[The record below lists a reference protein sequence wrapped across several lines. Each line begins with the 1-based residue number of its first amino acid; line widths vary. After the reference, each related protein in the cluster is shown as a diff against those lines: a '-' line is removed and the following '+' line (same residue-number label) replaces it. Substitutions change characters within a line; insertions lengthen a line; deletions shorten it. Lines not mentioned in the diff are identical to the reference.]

1 MQGNYLLSIDQGT
14 TGTTV
19 LVLNPEKSGKELVCA
34 QATINFEQYY
44 PQAGWVEHSLE
55 EIWASVQKAAGRAL
69 ALAHQVDPNFH
80 PNKIAAIGI
89 TNQRETL
96 CFFDRK
102 SGQSLRKAIVWQ
114 CKRSI
119 NICDQI
125 KHDDQEASI
134 REKTGLLADPYFS
147 GSKLRWVCENEPEIK
162 NKLESGLGVCGT
174 IDSYLIHRL
183 TQGESFVTEGSN
195 ASRTLLFNIH
205 TGGWDLDLLKLF
217 SVPAK
222 SCLAEVKDSACLL
235 GKTKGTGFL
244 PDGIPITSALGDQQ
258 AALAGQTCFNQ
269 GEAKCTYGTGAFL
282 LLQLGNNPIPSQNN
296 LLTTVS
302 WSLNGSLSY
311 AFEGSAFIAGA
322 AVQYLRD
329 NLSLLEQAADTE
341 YLASDVL
348 GAPEVYFVPA
358 LAGLGA
364 PWWNPNA
371 RGAFFGLTR
380 GTNKNQLVRAALEGM
395 AFQVCDLLDAMARDS
410 EHGLKVLRVDG
421 GASANNLLM
430 QVQANLGNIVVE
442 RPRNLETTALGAAF
456 FAALGVG
463 IYSSLDELTKLR
475 TVDSIYNPVI
485 NAQEQE
491 KRKDQLAGW
500 KRAVKAVEVF
510 ASYKT

>member
-19 LVLNPEKSGKELVCA
+19 LVLDTQKSGKELVCA
-34 QATINFEQYY
+34 QATIDFEQYY
-44 PQAGWVEHSLE
+44 PQAGWVEHNLD
-55 EIWASVQKAAGRAL
+55 EIWASVQKAASRAL
-69 ALAHQVDPNFH
+69 AIARQEDPNFH
-80 PNKIAAIGI
+80 PSKISAIGI

-102 SGQSLRKAIVWQ
+102 SGQALRKAIVWQ
-114 CKRSI
+114 CKRSTA
-119 NICDQI
+119 ICDQI
-125 KHDDQEASI
+125 KLNGQESEL

-147 GSKLRWVCENEPEIK
+147 GSKLRWVCENEPEVK
-162 NKLESGLGVCGT
+162 NKLTSGQGVCGT
-174 IDSYLIHRL
+174 IDTYLIHRL
-183 TQGESFVTEGSN
+183 TQGESFVTEASN
-195 ASRTLLFNIH
+195 ASRTLLYNIH
-205 TGGWDLDLLKLF
+205 RACWDQELLELF
-217 SVPAK
+217 SVPSE
-222 SCLAEVKDSACLL
+222 SCLAELKDSACLL

-244 PDGIPITSALGDQQ
+244 PDGIPISSALGDQQ
-258 AALAGQTCFNQ
+258 AALAGQTCFEQ

-282 LLQLGNNPIPSQNN
+282 LLQLGKNPIPSQNN
-296 LLTTVS
+296 LLTAVS

-311 AFEGSAFIAGA
+311 AFEGSSFIAGA

-329 NLSLLEQAADTE
+329 NLSLLERAADAE
-341 YLASDVL
+341 YLASDVI
-348 GAPEVYFVPA
+348 GAPEIYFVPA

-395 AFQVCDLLDAMARDS
+395 AFQVCDLLDSMAKDS
-410 EHGLKVLRVDG
+410 DHALKILRVDG

-463 IYSSLDELTKLR
+463 IYSSLDELKKLR
-475 TVDSIYNPVI
+475 TVDSVYNPVV
-485 NAQEQE
+485 NSQEEQKRQE
-491 KRKDQLAGW
+491 QLAGW
-500 KRAVKAVEVF
+500 KRAIKAVEVF
-510 ASYKT
+510 ASHDT

>member
-19 LVLNPEKSGKELVCA
+19 LILDPQKLGKELVCA
-34 QATINFEQYY
+34 RATIDFEQYY
-44 PQAGWVEHSLE
+44 PQAGWVEHSLD
-55 EIWASVQKAAGRAL
+55 EIWASVQKAASRVL
-69 ALAHQVDPNFH
+69 AMACQEDPDFH

-102 SGQSLRKAIVWQ
+102 SGKALRKAIVWQ
-114 CKRSI
+114 CKRSTE
-119 NICDQI
+119 ICEQI
-125 KHDDQEASI
+125 KRSGQQSLLRD
-134 REKTGLLADPYFS
+134 KTGLLADPYFS
-147 GSKLRWVCENEPEIK
+147 GSKLRWVCENEPTIK
-162 NKLESGLGVCGT
+162 NKLGSGEGICGT
-174 IDSYLIHRL
+174 IDTYLIHRL
-183 TQGESFVTEGSN
+183 TQGDSFVTEASN
-195 ASRTLLFNIH
+195 ASRTLLYNIH
-205 TGGWDLDLLKLF
+205 SGSWDQDLLELF
-217 SVPAK
+217 SVPSK
-222 SCLAEVKDSACLL
+222 ECLAEIKDSACLL

-258 AALAGQTCFNQ
+258 AALAGQTCFEQ

-282 LLQLGNNPIPSQNN
+282 LLQLGKNPIPSQNN

-302 WSLNGSLSY
+302 WSLDGCLSY

-329 NLSLLEQAADTE
+329 NLSLLEQSADAE
-341 YLASDVL
+341 FLASDVL

-371 RGAFFGLTR
+371 RGAFFGITR

-395 AFQVCDLLDAMARDS
+395 AFQVCDLLDAMIKDS

-463 IYSSLDELTKLR
+463 IYSSLDDLKKLR
-475 TVDSIYNPVI
+475 TVDSVYNPVI
-485 NAQEQE
+485 NAQEEQF
-491 KRKDQLAGW
+491 RKEQLAGW
-500 KRAVKAVEVF
+500 KRAIKAVEVF
-510 ASYKT
+510 AEHK